1 MMKMRFGVSA
11 GRSAAGAAPGN
22 QERAERTNAPRKRE
36 FMRPKPFQMLLDLA
50 MSNPGKI
57 HAIGSRGRGRLPAA
71 TGQQAKQEN

>member
-1 MMKMRFGVSA
+1 
-11 GRSAAGAAPGN
+11 
-22 QERAERTNAPRKRE
+22 
-36 FMRPKPFQMLLDLA
+36 MRPKPFQMLLDLA